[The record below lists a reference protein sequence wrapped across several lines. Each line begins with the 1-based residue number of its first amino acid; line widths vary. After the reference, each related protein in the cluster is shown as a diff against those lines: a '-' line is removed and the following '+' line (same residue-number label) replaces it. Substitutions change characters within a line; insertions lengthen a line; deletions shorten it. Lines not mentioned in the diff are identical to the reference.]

1 MRQRQIHYVTSS
13 RFKQEEIKTFADREV
28 LEGGTRVADAF
39 EFIVREETIKEILEV
54 DLEVMVQAEV
64 INAYSRIKV
73 PCIVEHAGLIFD
85 DYRDE
90 GYPGG
95 LTKPMWNALGNK
107 FLTETNS
114 GGRRAIAKAVIAYC
128 DGKSVHTFV
137 GETEGKLAESPR
149 GRREFYW
156 DTVFIPD
163 DPHEVVSEMTYA
175 EIVQDPNLGLEFKLK
190 NFSQSAKAM
199 RSFLEFLVAQGA
211 PELWRD

>member
-1 MRQRQIHYVTSS
+1 
-13 RFKQEEIKTFADREV
+13 
-28 LEGGTRVADAF
+28 
-39 EFIVREETIKEILEV
+39 
-54 DLEVMVQAEV
+54 
-64 INAYSRIKV
+64 
-73 PCIVEHAGLIFD
+73 
-85 DYRDE
+85 
-90 GYPGG
+90 
-95 LTKPMWNALGNK
+95 
-107 FLTETNS
+107 
-114 GGRRAIAKAVIAYC
+114 VIAYC